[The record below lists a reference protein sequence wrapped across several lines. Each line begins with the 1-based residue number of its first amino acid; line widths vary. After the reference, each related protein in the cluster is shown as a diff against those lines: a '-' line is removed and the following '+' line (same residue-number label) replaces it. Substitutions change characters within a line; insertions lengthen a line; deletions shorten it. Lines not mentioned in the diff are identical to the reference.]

1 MRVADGGLRD
11 EPALPAGPL
20 GAVAEVDILAIEAK
34 GLVDDAELVE
44 HLARKEQEGADH
56 PVGLHRLCGTLLDQV
71 VAALPLLRL
80 EQTPEGRASHD
91 RAPDR
96 RGAPAGSLKRS
107 VRVAQ
112 ERSGDPTPWPLLGEV
127 A

>member
-34 GLVDDAELVE
+34 ALVEAAELVE
-44 HLARKEQEGADH
+44 HLAPKEEEGAEH

-91 RAPDR
+91 RARDR
-96 RGAPAGSLKRS
+96 REAPGWSLERS
-107 VRVAQ
+107 VR
-112 ERSGDPTPWPLLGEV
+112 GGEGG
-127 A
+127 AGGS